1 MQYYAERCIHFFK
14 GIFSG
19 WLCDKSI
26 KQLKKTK
33 LKHIQSLPEK
43 IIETTTLIQA
53 ADAVPLKSQEI
64 SVAEPSPQEINAL
77 MVLFNQ
83 GQYTEVVSLTQRMTT
98 RFPQSGFVWKA
109 LAVALQKQ
117 GKDALS
123 AMQKAAELLPHDVEA
138 QHNLA
143 VFLKNLGQL
152 EAAAMAYRR
161 VLKLKPELVDAQYN
175 LGHILF
181 ELGQFPNAA
190 VNYRQVVKK
199 QANFAEAH
207 CSLAN
212 ALLAMG
218 QIEAAVTSYRLALK
232 IKPDFAEAYYNLG
245 NAFRDLGQFD
255 KVVESYRRAL
265 QIRPDF
271 VDVHRNLGNA
281 LRELGQFEQALVSY
295 RRALE
300 IKPDFADVYCN
311 IGNTLLD
318 MMQFDK
324 AMASYRQALVIQ
336 PDLVDAY
343 NNMLFMQHY
352 QSKQSAVTM
361 FETAQGFGEMAA
373 RQAHPYVSWRKT
385 PKSGQRLRVGLV
397 SGDLGNHPVGYFVES
412 ILAACVSNVTS
423 NFSSGSSGSNNLE
436 FIAYSN
442 YSRNDAV
449 AKRIKAC
456 CHDWHAVEKFSDQ
469 QLAQKIHDDGIDIL
483 IDLSGHTEHNRLTMF
498 AYKPAPVQV
507 SWLGYF
513 ATTGVKAIDYLIA
526 DPWVLPPEEEIYF
539 TEKIWRLPETR
550 LCFTPPDVMVNV
562 APLPALTKQYI
573 TFACF
578 NNLSKMNDDVVAL
591 WAKILLAMPTSR
603 LFLKAKQLNEESVQQ
618 ETIARFA
625 QHGVGAD
632 RLMLEGAE
640 SREKYLAA
648 YHQVDIALDP
658 FPFPG
663 GTTSVEGLWMGVP
676 VLTLAGGRF
685 LSRQGVGILANAGLQ
700 DWIASDADDYVAR
713 ALRHASDVQALSELR
728 SGLRQQVLSSP
739 LFDAQRFAGHFEA
752 ALRGMWQRYVDAT
765 ASEITSP

>member
-1 MQYYAERCIHFFK
+1 MQNFVKRCHHLFK
-14 GIFSG
+14 RVFSR
-19 WLCDKSI
+19 WLINNTTPQAQK
-26 KQLKKTK
+26 KQEQQL
-33 LKHIQSLPEK
+33 LGEK
-43 IIETTTLIQA
+43 VETTTLV
-53 ADAVPLKSQEI
+53 DSSDKVPLKFNTTSI
-64 SVAEPSPQEINAL
+64 DEPSIDEPSLQEINAL

-83 GQYTEVVSLTQRMTT
+83 GQYAQVAAVAQRMTT
-98 RFPQSGFVWKA
+98 RFPKNGFIWKA

-117 GKDALS
+117 GKNSLS

-152 EAAAMAYRR
+152 EAAAVAYRR

-175 LGHILF
+175 LGHVLF
-181 ELGQFPNAA
+181 SLGQFSNAA

-199 QANFAEAH
+199 QPNFAEVH

-218 QIEAAVTSYRLALK
+218 QMEAAVTSYRLALK

-245 NAFRDLGQFD
+245 NAFRDLEQFD
-255 KVVESYRRAL
+255 KVVDSYRRAL
-265 QIRPDF
+265 QIQPDF
-271 VDVHRNLGNA
+271 VEAHRNLGNA
-281 LRELGQFEQALVSY
+281 LRELGQFELALVSY

-300 IKPDFADVYCN
+300 IKPDFAEVYCN

-318 MMQFDK
+318 MMQFDE
-324 AMASYRQALVIQ
+324 AMASYRQALATQ

-343 NNMLFMQHY
+343 KSMLFMQHY

-373 RQAHPYVSWRKT
+373 RQAHPYVSWQKT
-385 PKSGQRLRVGLV
+385 PKSGQCLRVGLV

-412 ILAACVSNVTS
+412 ILVACVSNATS
-423 NFSSGSSGSNNLE
+423 NFSSGSNNLE

-456 CHDWHAVEKFSDQ
+456 CHYWHAVEKFSDQ
-469 QLAQKIHDDGIDIL
+469 QLAQKIHDDAIDIL
-483 IDLSGHTEHNRLTMF
+483 IDLSGHTDHNRLTMF

-526 DPWVLPPEEEIYF
+526 DPWVLPPEEEVYF

-550 LCFTPPDVMVNV
+550 LCFTPPDVALEVG
-562 APLPALTKQYI
+562 ALPALRNGYI

-578 NNLSKMNDDVVAL
+578 NNLSKVNDDVIGL
-591 WAKILLAMPTSR
+591 WSKILFAIPTSR
-603 LFLKAKQLNEESVQQ
+603 IFLKTKQLNEHTVRQ
-618 ETIARFA
+618 ETISRFA
-625 QHGVGAD
+625 QHGISAD
-632 RLMLEGAE
+632 RLILEGAE

-676 VLTLAGGRF
+676 VLTLAGERF
-685 LSRQGVGILANAGLQ
+685 LSRQGVGILANADLQ

-728 SGLRQQVLSSP
+728 SRLRQQVLSSP

-752 ALRGMWQRYVDAT
+752 ALRGMWQRYVDA
-765 ASEITSP
+765 AAGEITFF